1 MTNTALQSIITESI
15 RKKVFWMDTEA
26 KNIFCIFYATLLTS
40 GVSALIEENHCF
52 ATHKADDRA
61 PKKTE
66 QD

>member
-1 MTNTALQSIITESI
+1 
-15 RKKVFWMDTEA
+15 MDTEA
-26 KNIFCIFYATLLTS
+26 KKIFCIFYATLLTS

-52 ATHKADDRA
+52 ATRKADDRA